1 MGGRTMKAMSL
12 KAQRQKQLN
21 ITIKAIN
28 QTAGRA
34 VHLFIICLMEVL
46 KDKMTQSELIDAY
59 DLWCNRMP
67 EELETDRDDDVA
79 DDVIDHRLR
88 QIVNDKLIPKEK
100 QKLLLKKIYKLL
112 KDE

>member
-1 MGGRTMKAMSL
+1 MKAMSL

-46 KDKMTQSELIDAY
+46 KYKMTQSELIDAY

-67 EELETDRDDDVA
+67 EELEPYREDDIA

-88 QIVNDKLIPKEK
+88 QIVNDELIPEGK
-100 QKLLLKKIYKLL
+100 QELLLEKMYELL
-112 KDE
+112 KDG

>member
-1 MGGRTMKAMSL
+1 MKAMSL

-21 ITIKAIN
+21 LTIKAIN

-59 DLWCNRMP
+59 QNLAAKTPAFRHGDTAAL
-67 EELETDRDDDVA
+67 
-79 DDVIDHRLR
+79 
-88 QIVNDKLIPKEK
+88 KE
-100 QKLLLKKIYKLL
+100 Y
-112 KDE
+112 